1 MELKGSKTEANL
13 KAAFAG
19 ESQAYTKYG
28 YYASM
33 AKKNGYEQIS
43 AFFAETAANEK
54 EHAKIWFK
62 ILHGGAVPATPENLK
77 DAASGENYEW
87 TEMYKNFADTADQ
100 EGFHEIAAKMRMVAA
115 IEKSHEERYLTLLS
129 NIEKDIVFKDG
140 PETVWVCRNC
150 GYIYAGPEAPSVC
163 PVCAHPQSYFE
174 RRKVNY

>member
-1 MELKGSKTEANL
+1 MEISERSRDGTERI
-13 KAAFAG
+13 KDRSEF
-19 ESQAYTKYG
+19 ESRFRG
-28 YYASM
+28 
-33 AKKNGYEQIS
+33 
-43 AFFAETAANEK
+43 
-54 EHAKIWFK
+54 
-62 ILHGGAVPATPENLK
+62 LHGGAVPATPENLK